1 MIGAE
6 MSAFLRVWKEFKH
19 SSVNSKGA
27 SLANRFM
34 RGLEIYEKSLIK
46 HLKSPP

>member
-6 MSAFLRVWKEFKH
+6 MSAFFRVLKAFKH

-27 SLANRFM
+27 FLANRLVK
-34 RGLEIYEKSLIK
+34 GLVVCEKSLMN
-46 HLKSPP
+46 LL

>member
-6 MSAFLRVWKEFKH
+6 MSAFLRVGKVVKH

-27 SLANRFM
+27 SLASRFV
-34 RGLEIYEKSLIK
+34 RGLAICEKSLIN
-46 HLKSPP
+46 HL